1 MSQGIIKL
9 KENYSGTISFDFSV
23 HPECSDN
30 IKHDKSPREALISDN
45 LSSKP
50 TKNLKKTPG
59 SPDWDINMFLRHAS
73 AYYTTFQ
80 ESSIPIQQPM
90 LIDIMIIYKESTGK
104 WYMQEYTTK
113 RLV

>member
-1 MSQGIIKL
+1 
-9 KENYSGTISFDFSV
+9 
-23 HPECSDN
+23 
-30 IKHDKSPREALISDN
+30 
-45 LSSKP
+45 
-50 TKNLKKTPG
+50 
-59 SPDWDINMFLRHAS
+59 MFLRHAS